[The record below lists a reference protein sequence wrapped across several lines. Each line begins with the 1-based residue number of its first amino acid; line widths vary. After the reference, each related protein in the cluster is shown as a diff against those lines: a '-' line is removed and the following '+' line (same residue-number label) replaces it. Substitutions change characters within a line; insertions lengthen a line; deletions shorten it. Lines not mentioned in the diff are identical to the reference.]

1 MATKKNDNAEA
12 NIEAAKTVGRN
23 GVLAALSA
31 LITAIAN
38 WLIGIITNFDLPTDI
53 VVSLGGLVYAALLYI
68 DKVIHENKDTKLKG
82 IVPF

>member
-1 MATKKNDNAEA
+1 MATKKNNNAEA

-23 GVLAALSA
+23 GILAAISG
-31 LITAIAN
+31 LIAAIAN
-38 WLIGIITNFDLPTDI
+38 WLIGVVANFDLPTDI
-53 VVSLGGLVYAALLYI
+53 IVSLGGLIYAALLYI